1 MKIYYARHTDAD
13 DDRRDSF
20 GGISDDPL
28 IEKGKE
34 YAEKVGPILSK
45 KGIKAI
51 FSSPY
56 LRAVETAKIINKS
69 LNVEIFEIYNLRERN
84 SYGVLSGIEKSVAKN
99 LFPEIIDRIAAMKTD
114 GLKPSNSVETLP
126 GAEIYLDLI
135 LRAKDAFKTVFRE
148 SKIINADKVLI
159 VTHGGFSS
167 AFFKSIL
174 GEDIELNKGEII
186 ILEGNSLDDLKINN
200 NETNALKNEIM

>member
-20 GGISDDPL
+20 GGISDDAL
-28 IEKGKE
+28 IQKGKD

-45 KGIKAI
+45 KGIDAI

-56 LRAVETAKIINKS
+56 LRAFETAEIINKS
-69 LNVEIFEIYNLRERN
+69 INVEIHKVYNLRERN
-84 SYGVLSGIEKSVAKN
+84 SYGVLSGIEKSVAKK
-99 LFPEIIDRIAAMKTD
+99 LFPSIVERITAMKSD

-126 GAEIYLDLI
+126 GAEIYLDLL
-135 LRAKDAFKTVFRE
+135 LRAKDAFKTIFRE
-148 SKIINADKVLI
+148 AKILNADKVLI

-167 AFFKSIL
+167 AFFKSVL
-174 GEDIELNKGEII
+174 GVDIELSKGEIVV
-186 ILEGNSLDDLKINN
+186 LDGNSLDDLKINTD
-200 NETNALKNEIM
+200 ETNAIKNDLT